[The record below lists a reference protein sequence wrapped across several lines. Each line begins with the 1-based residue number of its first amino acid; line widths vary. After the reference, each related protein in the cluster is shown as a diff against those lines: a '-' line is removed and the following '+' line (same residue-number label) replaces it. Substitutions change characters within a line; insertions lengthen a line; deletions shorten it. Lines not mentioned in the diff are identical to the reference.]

1 MDDATMAPNE
11 PSRLRPTGPRGGGQQ
26 RGESQDLLSKSS
38 FTSTPRGLSS
48 ARLLLFSLLFHP
60 LALRFD
66 VAGSQYH

>member
-11 PSRLRPTGPRGGGQQ
+11 PSRLRPKGPRGGGQQ

-48 ARLLLFSLLFHP
+48 AGLLLFSLLFHP
-60 LALRFD
+60 PALRFD